1 MSRRHLKYL
10 TRDFWKCSSFKV
22 VTARQL
28 GSVSSVFFYGVLQ
41 TDWRADKSDW
51 TQTRIFNY
59 VWSKRMFNENADTD
73 ITSSIWLF
81 LQSNY
86 AIKIITENMPLPPA
100 RQKENRS
107 TIYRDK
113 MLKLL
118 EISLIKYS
126 CIFFID
132 RKARILCPACIFR
145 QCNTVIV
152 QLMHASESSD
162 WSWLVQTTYKRV
174 KYWNQIIKI
183 LLESNLIT
191 ITFKKRKRKESC
203 R

>member
-1 MSRRHLKYL
+1 MQRLPDCQGCLCKDKDWQIALLALILKCIFKAHASDEVFWIGLWMSRRHLKYL
-10 TRDFWKCSSFKV
+10 TRDFWKRSSFKV

-28 GSVSSVFFYGVLQ
+28 GSVSSVFFYSVLQ

-51 TQTRIFNY
+51 TQTRIFND

-73 ITSSIWLF
+73 STSSIWLF

-86 AIKIITENMPLPPA
+86 TIKIITENMPLPPA

-113 MLKLL
+113 MLELL

-126 CIFFID
+126 CIFFHLQKSQD
-132 RKARILCPACIFR
+132 FMSC
-145 QCNTVIV
+145 
-152 QLMHASESSD
+152 MH
-162 WSWLVQTTYKRV
+162 L
-174 KYWNQIIKI
+174 
-183 LLESNLIT
+183 
-191 ITFKKRKRKESC
+191 
-203 R
+203 